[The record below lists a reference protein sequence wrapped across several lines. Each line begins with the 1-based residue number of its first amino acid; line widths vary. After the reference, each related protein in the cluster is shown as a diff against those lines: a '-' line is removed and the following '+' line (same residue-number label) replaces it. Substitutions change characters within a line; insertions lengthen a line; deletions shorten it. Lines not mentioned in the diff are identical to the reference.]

1 LVSETPV
8 SGLEK
13 SYFTRRAK
21 HLGAMEP
28 NLKLAIDEQSKL
40 LREISERLAAQ
51 DARWRSLD
59 ASVTRN
65 TSSIQ
70 QLETTVSNS
79 VAATLR
85 SEIDSHVA
93 TTVERLDAV
102 EAAAAFRVGALES
115 ATAAFDSW
123 RPYMEASVDD
133 LKYTMNLVRQDLAKQ
148 RAPPPPSPTPSFL
161 HATGVLGSYQS
172 PGARPPPTSGKAD
185 GPVGHRVEH
194 QRRESGFGRVY
205 AQTHLPHNGTPEF
218 LFHPPFQH
226 IDPNSVSSGQ
236 RSHGFH
242 PSSELGQLPR
252 VSFPPFD
259 GDNPRLWQTHCE
271 NYFAMYEVHPRVWI
285 KVATMHFSGAASRW
299 LQSVEHKL
307 PHISWS
313 EFGFLLR
320 ERFGK
325 DQHAILIR
333 QLFHIKQLG
342 SVAEYID
349 QFAQLV
355 DQLNSYQP
363 MSDPLYYTMRFLD
376 GLRHDIKSIVM
387 IQRPK
392 DLDTAYVLAQLQD
405 EIGATHKPREFNK
418 FDPRAYSKSSQ
429 RVPMPLP
436 PPPTG
441 GPTTRP
447 EVKTPATA
455 QPDRLSSVYA
465 YRKAKGLCYKCGLAY
480 SRGHTCP
487 DTVQLHMVEELWQQ
501 FQLPQEDNVS
511 EAGQSETLNCLH
523 LCQSLSRDDRQS
535 KSMRFVGE
543 IRGLSV
549 LILLDS
555 GSSISFISSSIV
567 PHVPM
572 LPVSCPLLLVQ
583 VANDS
588 KLSCCAELTNAEWS
602 IQGHRFTSTLKILD
616 LQPFDMIIGMDWLSE
631 HSPMWVHWADK
642 WLSLTVGSS
651 LAKLYGVQASDGQS
665 ALVQLCSLSHLPD
678 TDQHIIQS
686 LPPELQSLLDRYSSV
701 FAVPQGLPPVRDCDH
716 RIPLIPGARPVQ
728 MRPYRYAPALKTEIE
743 KQIDDMLGSGLIQH
757 SKSPF
762 SFSVILVKK
771 KDNSYRFCVDYRH
784 LNALTAKA

>member
-1 LVSETPV
+1 
-8 SGLEK
+8 
-13 SYFTRRAK
+13 
-21 HLGAMEP
+21 
-28 NLKLAIDEQSKL
+28 
-40 LREISERLAAQ
+40 
-51 DARWRSLD
+51 
-59 ASVTRN
+59 
-65 TSSIQ
+65 
-70 QLETTVSNS
+70 
-79 VAATLR
+79 
-85 SEIDSHVA
+85 
-93 TTVERLDAV
+93 
-102 EAAAAFRVGALES
+102 
-115 ATAAFDSW
+115 
-123 RPYMEASVDD
+123 
-133 LKYTMNLVRQDLAKQ
+133 
-148 RAPPPPSPTPSFL
+148 
-161 HATGVLGSYQS
+161 VLS
-172 PGARPPPTSGKAD
+172 
-185 GPVGHRVEH
+185 
-194 QRRESGFGRVY
+194 
-205 AQTHLPHNGTPEF
+205 
-218 LFHPPFQH
+218 
-226 IDPNSVSSGQ
+226 
-236 RSHGFH
+236 
-242 PSSELGQLPR
+242 
-252 VSFPPFD
+252 
-259 GDNPRLWQTHCE
+259 
-271 NYFAMYEVHPRVWI
+271 
-285 KVATMHFSGAASRW
+285 
-299 LQSVEHKL
+299 
-307 PHISWS
+307 
-313 EFGFLLR
+313 
-320 ERFGK
+320 
-325 DQHAILIR
+325 

-355 DQLNSYQP
+355 DQLNCYQP
-363 MSDPLYYTMRFLD
+363 MSDPLYYTMHFLD

-405 EIGATHKPREFNK
+405 EIGATHKPREFSK

-447 EVKTPATA
+447 EVKTPTTA

-480 SRGHTCP
+480 SRGHTCS

-543 IRGLSV
+543 IGGLSV

-572 LPVSCPLLLVQ
+572 LSVSCPPLLVQ
-583 VANDS
+583 VANVS

-665 ALVQLCSLSHLPD
+665 ALVQLCSLSHLLD
-678 TDQHIIQS
+678 SDQHIIQS
-686 LPPELQSLLDRYSSV
+686 LPPELQSLLDRYSSG
-701 FAVPQGLPPVRDCDH
+701 FAVPRGLPPVRDCDH

-762 SFSVILVKK
+762 SSSVILVKK

-784 LNALTAKA
+784 LNALTAKAKFPVPIMDEFLDELFGAAWFSTLDLRAGFHQIRMDPRDQHKTAFQTHHGHFEFCVMAFGLTGAPATFQGAMNSTLKPLLRKCALVFFDDILVYSDTWDNHLMHLDWVLQLLHQDHWQVKLSKCSFAKQKIAYLGHVISKDGVSTDPTKVEAVHSWPTPQNAKELRGFLGLAGYYRKFVKNFGVIARPLTNLLKKHTIFVWTDEHTLAFSLLKTALSSAPVLALPNFTRPFAIETDASRSGVGAVLLQDGHPLAYVSKPLGIKNMGLSAYEKEFLAILLAVDHWRSYLQHGIFQIFTDQKSRIHLNEQHLKTP